1 MPFTLLPENG
11 FTKAVQTTV
20 LPGLKPFH
28 QSGAEET
35 AAGVPV
41 RWDWYGCEKPRGSI
55 LISHGFTES
64 GFKMIE
70 MAWYFHQMGF
80 NVMTFDHLGH
90 GYSRKEGAD
99 VSLTD
104 VKAFSDYLE
113 AVGKVDRVMRGKG
126 DGPYFL
132 YAHSMGG
139 AVGALYV
146 KAHPDAFRGAVFT
159 SPMIRAQTAGLPIWA
174 AGGIA
179 QAACLLGL
187 GGKMVFIHKIYD
199 PEESFEASPA
209 TSRARFRWYSAV
221 RQKYPRYRNNG
232 ASYRWLREAMKA
244 CGELTGKKGAE
255 GIRIPTVFY
264 IAEKDDIVDT
274 GAIRTFASK
283 IPHARLVQ
291 IPHSKH
297 EIYRSGNRAMGIYL
311 RSIESFFDEQCESGK
326 E

>member
-113 AVGKVDRVMRGKG
+113 AVGKVDKVMREKG
-126 DGPYFL
+126 GGPYFL

-159 SPMIRAQTAGLPIWA
+159 SPMIRARRHRAGGLPS
-174 AGGIA
+174 GTRGED
-179 QAACLLGL
+179 GL
-187 GGKMVFIHKIYD
+187 
-199 PEESFEASPA
+199 
-209 TSRARFRWYSAV
+209 
-221 RQKYPRYRNNG
+221 YP
-232 ASYRWLREAMKA
+232 
-244 CGELTGKKGAE
+244 
-255 GIRIPTVFY
+255 
-264 IAEKDDIVDT
+264 
-274 GAIRTFASK
+274 
-283 IPHARLVQ
+283 
-291 IPHSKH
+291 
-297 EIYRSGNRAMGIYL
+297 
-311 RSIESFFDEQCESGK
+311 
-326 E
+326 